1 MNSAALCYLD
11 NLANAVTEW
20 DAALIRQAVLV
31 TAYLNRDNRVSAND
45 FRDYLPEVA
54 QGAVGLIIRQ
64 LPTPKHG
71 ALLRKAT
78 SFDGYPIT
86 VASTAES
93 THGKSI
99 QVWELTPA
107 GWDAARALMEGQV
120 AA

>member
-1 MNSAALCYLD
+1 MNNAALCYLD

-31 TAYLNRDNRVSAND
+31 TAHLQEGRVSAND

-54 QGAVGLIIRQ
+54 QGAVGLVIRQ

-71 ALLRKAT
+71 ALVRKAT
-78 SFDGYPIT
+78 VQGHPIT

-93 THGKSI
+93 THGKPI

-107 GWDAARALMEGQV
+107 GWAAAKALMEGQV